1 MIRPPVA
8 KPGYYGMPTTPSPYP
23 PPVPGPVPRP
33 AAARPGPQS
42 GPQSGPQPR
51 YAAAIPVSAPRGRP
65 VSAPRTRPVSPI
77 PYPGLPAS
85 APPAAMTAPAAA
97 SVHPL
102 TGEPL
107 SDRSSVVA
115 GVLQLLLGWVGA
127 GRLYTGHV
135 AIALAQ
141 LGVVWMVAMLTVCG
155 VSSPEYWAL
164 GWLGLTWPAVD
175 GIILLCGG
183 QRDSEGRRLR

>member
-1 MIRPPVA
+1 MRSPVVRPPA
-8 KPGYYGMPTTPSPYP
+8 GKPGYYGVPKP
-23 PPVPGPVPRP
+23 PPSF
-33 AAARPGPQS
+33 ARPGNA
-42 GPQSGPQPR
+42 GT
-51 YAAAIPVSAPRGRP
+51 AAIPVSAPRTRP
-65 VSAPRTRPVSPI
+65 VSGPRTRPVSPI

-85 APPAAMTAPAAA
+85 APPLPAMATAAEVP
-97 SVHPL
+97 VHPL

-141 LGVVWMVAMLTVCG
+141 LGVVWTVAMLMVCG
-155 VSSPEYWAL
+155 LGAPGLVVL
-164 GWLGLTWPAVD
+164 GWLGLVWPAVD
-175 GIILLCGG
+175 GILMLCGG
-183 QRDSEGRRLR
+183 QQDSLGRRLR